1 MIGLR
6 NIFEWTRKLS
16 LYMQKVNV
24 LPWEIL
30 ERSFALHDQF
40 VRAASDMMKGTP
52 LPEDFPNLMH
62 DDIASF
68 RAEGESRKV
77 QLSLENDDPIPE
89 ALTRLYS
96 NLGTFIYTISQ
107 SFKKRILSEFNVQ
120 RSTYPKLHEMLVCLD
135 VRKFAMDT
143 RYGGGDMSV
152 EVFKLKR
159 LYFWFTIVGRIT
171 LPPWTEIVMQ
181 HFLVSEG

>member
-1 MIGLR
+1 
-6 NIFEWTRKLS
+6 
-16 LYMQKVNV
+16 
-24 LPWEIL
+24 
-30 ERSFALHDQF
+30 
-40 VRAASDMMKGTP
+40 MMKGTP

-89 ALTRLYS
+89 ALKRLYS
-96 NLGTFIYTISQ
+96 NFGTFIYTIAQ
-107 SFKKRILSEFNVQ
+107 SLKKRILSEFN
-120 RSTYPKLHEMLVCLD
+120 PKLYDMLVCLD

-143 RYGGGDMSV
+143 RYRTGDMAV

-159 LYFWFTIVGRIT
+159 LYFWFTTVGRIT
-171 LPPWTEIVMQ
+171 LPPWTEIVTQ
-181 HFLVSEG
+181 HFLVKDRLRIAYTGTQTTSGLSRMCGKMPHGL